1 MWRDTGVKLSQI
13 ISLLTFVAGVNVCQG
28 HGLRRLQRSGDTNN
42 REVLSDSAR
51 TTTSGSCRGRC
62 FELQETTPP
71 NCRCDNLCKSYNSC
85 CLDFDQLCLKT
96 GTKFRGYSP
105 LSRLNPR
112 KRGQAGRGWECSKDR
127 CGEARNE
134 DYACQCS
141 EDCMN
146 RGDCCTNYQVACKG
160 ETRWVDEDCEDLK
173 TPDCPTGFVRPPLII
188 FSVDGFRAS
197 YMKKGGKV
205 MPNIEKLRSCGT
217 HAPYMRPVYPTKT
230 FPNMYTLATGLYPE
244 SHGIVGNLM
253 HDPVF
258 DANFSLRG
266 REKFN
271 PRWWGGQPIWVT
283 TVNQAVKAGTFFW
296 PIIIPYERRVFTIL
310 QWLNLPENERP
321 YIYAFY
327 SEQPD
332 GFGHRYGPFS
342 SEVTDALRTT
352 DRIVGQLMDGLKQMR
367 LHRCVNIIFLGDH
380 GMEDA
385 SCEKTE
391 FLSNYLS
398 TVDDILLFPGSLGR
412 IRSRYSNNARY
423 DPKAVV
429 ANLTCKKPDQHFKPY
444 LKMNLPKRLHYAN
457 NRRIEDVHLMVERK
471 WLVARKPMDVTRKVS
486 GKCSFQGDHGYDNKI
501 NSMQTVFIGYG
512 PSFKYK
518 TKVPSFEN
526 IELYN
531 VMCDLLGLK
540 PAPNNGTHGSMNHL
554 LRTPPYRPSMP
565 DEVAKPSHIAAAS
578 AVQDDLGCT
587 CDERNKGDELNKRL
601 QHRGTE
607 ENKHLLYGRPAVVYR
622 TKYYILHHQGYI
634 SGYSEIF
641 SMPLWTSYTVP
652 KQVELFNLPDFLSN
666 CVRPDIRI
674 SASHSQSCSAYRADR
689 QISYGFLYPPTLGS
703 SLEAKYDALLTSNI
717 VPMYPAFKKIW
728 NYFHKVI
735 VKKLATERNG
745 INVISG
751 PVFDY
756 DYDGLY
762 DTLDKIVR
770 QVDGSIPVPTHYY
783 SIMTSCLD
791 STQPVDKCDGPLTAS
806 SFILPHRPDNDE
818 SCNSNEDE
826 SKWVEDLM
834 KLHTARVRDIEHL
847 TGLDFYRKTS
857 RAYPEIL
864 SLKTFLQTFESE
876 I

>member
-96 GTKFRGYSP
+96 GTKFR
-105 LSRLNPR
+105 
-112 KRGQAGRGWECSKDR
+112 GRGWECSKDR

>member
-1 MWRDTGVKLSQI
+1 EAD
-13 ISLLTFVAGVNVCQG
+13 
-28 HGLRRLQRSGDTNN
+28 N
-42 REVLSDSAR
+42 REYSAR
-51 TTTSGSCRGRC
+51 ATSSAGSCRGRC
-62 FELQETTPP
+62 FELQEATPP

-96 GTKFRGYSP
+96 G
-105 LSRLNPR
+105 
-112 KRGQAGRGWECSKDR
+112 RGWECTKER
-127 CGEARNE
+127 CGETRNE
-134 DYACQCS
+134 DHACHCS
-141 EDCMN
+141 EDCMAKK
-146 RGDCCTNYQVACKG
+146 DCCTNYMAMCKG
-160 ETRWVDEDCEDLK
+160 ETRWLDDECEDLRV
-173 TPDCPTGFVRPPLII
+173 PDCPAGFVRPPLII

-197 YMKKGGKV
+197 YMKKGAKV
-205 MPNIEKLRSCGT
+205 MPHIEKLRSCGS

-283 TVNQAVKAGTFFW
+283 ATSQALKAGTFFW
-296 PIIIPYERRVFTIL
+296 PVVIPYERRIFTIL
-310 QWLNLPENERP
+310 QWLSLPDNERP
-321 YIYAFY
+321 YAYAFY

-332 GFGHRYGPFS
+332 GYGHRFGPFS
-342 SEVTDALRTT
+342 SEVTEALRTT
-352 DRIVGQLMDGLKQMR
+352 DRIVGQLMNGLKQMK

-385 SCEKTE
+385 ACERTE
-391 FLSNYLS
+391 YLSNYLHN
-398 TVDDILLFPGSLGR
+398 VDDIILFPGSLGR
-412 IRSRYSNNARY
+412 IRSRYSNSVKY

-429 ANLTCKKPDQHFKPY
+429 ANLTCRKPDQHFKPY

-471 WLVARKPMDVTRKVS
+471 WLVARKPMDVTRKS
-486 GKCSFQGDHGYDNKI
+486 GRCSFQGDHGYDNKI
-501 NSMQTVFIGYG
+501 NSMQTVFIGHG
-512 PSFKYK
+512 PSFKHR
-518 TKVPSFEN
+518 TKVPPFEN

-531 VMCDLLGLK
+531 VMCDLLGLT

-554 LRTPPYRPSMP
+554 LRNPSFRPSMP
-565 DEVAKPSHIAAAS
+565 DEISKPSFPVAAAT
-578 AVQDDLGCT
+578 VVDDLGCT
-587 CDERNKGDELNKRL
+587 CEEKNKGDELNKRL
-601 QHRGTE
+601 QSRGTE
-607 ENKHLLYGRPAVVYR
+607 GPPTTLKADVRQIADEETLRLGATAAGNHYLESEFVNTRSYIQDLESTLIGLHRENKHLLYSRPAVTYR
-622 TKYYILHHQGYI
+622 TKYYMLHHHGYE
-634 SGYSEIF
+634 SGYSETF
-641 SMPLWTSYTVP
+641 LMPLWTSYTVP
-652 KQVELFNLPDFLSN
+652 KLVEVSNLPDFLSN
-666 CVRPDIRI
+666 CVRPDVRI
-674 SASHSQSCSAYRADR
+674 SASHSQSCTGYRTNR

-703 SLEAKYDALLTSNI
+703 TLDAKYDALLTSNI
-717 VPMYPAFKKIW
+717 VPMFPAFKRVW

-735 VKKLATERNG
+735 VKKLALERNG
-745 INVISG
+745 INIISG

-756 DYDGLY
+756 DYDGLR
-762 DTLDKIVR
+762 DTLDKVKR
-770 QVDGSIPVPTHYY
+770 FVDGSIPIPTHFY
-783 SIMTSCLD
+783 SIITSCLD
-791 STQPVDKCDGPLTAS
+791 STQAVDRCDGPLTAT

-834 KLHTARVRDIEHL
+834 KLHTARVRDIETL
-847 TGLDFYRKTS
+847 TGLDFYRRTT